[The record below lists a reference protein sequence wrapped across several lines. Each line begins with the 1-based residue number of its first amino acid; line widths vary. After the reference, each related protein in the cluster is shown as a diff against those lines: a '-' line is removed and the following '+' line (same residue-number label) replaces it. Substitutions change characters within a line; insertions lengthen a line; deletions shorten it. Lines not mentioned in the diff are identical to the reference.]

1 MAEALGWW
9 GVPLAIAAG
18 TMRGGTPFLFVSLG
32 ECLTEKSGKINLGL
46 EGTLLTGAMTA
57 YATSYLTGSPWLGL
71 IVAGLA
77 GMVLGFIHAWLCQQ
91 PRVNDVAVGI
101 AMIIFGSGIAFFF
114 GKPFI
119 QPSAPKLPTIDLG
132 GWSSMPALES
142 ALQISPLFLLGVAI
156 APLMLWFFKST
167 RWGLFIRAV
176 GDSPDAALAMGVSIK
191 QVRMLC
197 IIAGSFLA
205 GLGGASLSLYY
216 PGVWNENISSG
227 QGLMAV
233 ALVIFARWNPIQ
245 CLYASLLFGGAQAL
259 GPALQ
264 SVGITQGYYLF
275 NAAPYVLTLAIMI
288 ITCSPKR
295 TLTGAPGALGQVT
308 RPILRGAMLE
318 TVNFAVNGTLM
329 WGLELNGNLL
339 NVGATFVREAKTEP
353 AYRLWSI
360 DDRHPAMLR
369 VTTGGS
375 AIALEVWRVP
385 VAGLATI
392 LLQEPPGIVYR

>member
-1 MAEALGWW
+1 MATEALGWW

-32 ECLTEKSGKINLGL
+32 ECLTEKSGKLNLGL
-46 EGTLLTGAMTA
+46 EGTLLTGAMSA
-57 YATSYLTGSPWLGL
+57 YAISYLTKSPWLGV
-71 IVAGLA
+71 IAAGIA
-77 GMVLGFIHAWLCQQ
+77 GMVLGFIHAWLTQQ

-119 QPSAPKLPTIDLG
+119 QPSAPQLPTIALG
-132 GWSSMPALES
+132 DWSNVAALRE
-142 ALQISPLFLLGVAI
+142 ALRISPLFLLGVAI
-156 APLMLWFFKST
+156 APLMKWFFKST
-167 RWGLFIRAV
+167 RWGLFVRAV

-191 QVRMLC
+191 KVRMLC

-205 GLGGASLSLYY
+205 GIGGASLSLYY
-216 PGVWNENISSG
+216 PGIWSERISSG

-233 ALVIFARWNPIQ
+233 ALVIFAHWNPMQ

-275 NAAPYVLTLAIMI
+275 NAAPYVLTLLIMI

-295 TLTGAPGALGQVT
+295 TLSGAPGALGT
-308 RPILRGAMLE
+308 S
-318 TVNFAVNGTLM
+318 N
-329 WGLELNGNLL
+329 
-339 NVGATFVREAKTEP
+339 
-353 AYRLWSI
+353 
-360 DDRHPAMLR
+360 
-369 VTTGGS
+369 
-375 AIALEVWRVP
+375 
-385 VAGLATI
+385 
-392 LLQEPPGIVYR
+392 

>member
-1 MAEALGWW
+1 MTEALGWW

-46 EGTLLTGAMTA
+46 EGTLLTGAMSA
-57 YATSYLTGSPWLGL
+57 YAISYLTGSPWLGV

-101 AMIIFGSGIAFFF
+101 AMIIFGSGIAFFL

-119 QPSAPKLPTIDLG
+119 QPSASQLPTIALG
-132 GWSSMPALES
+132 NWSSLAPLKEALR
-142 ALQISPLFLLGVAI
+142 ISPLFLLGVVLALI
-156 APLMLWFFKST
+156 MTWFFKAT

-176 GDSPDAALAMGVSIK
+176 GDSPDAARAMGVSIK
-191 QVRMLC
+191 KVRMLS

-205 GLGGASLSLYY
+205 GIGGASLSLYY
-216 PGVWNENISSG
+216 PGVWNESISSG

-233 ALVIFARWNPIQ
+233 ALVIFAHWNPIQ

-295 TLTGAPGALGQVT
+295 TLTGAPGSLGT
-308 RPILRGAMLE
+308 
-318 TVNFAVNGTLM
+318 
-329 WGLELNGNLL
+329 
-339 NVGATFVREAKTEP
+339 
-353 AYRLWSI
+353 S
-360 DDRHPAMLR
+360 H
-369 VTTGGS
+369 
-375 AIALEVWRVP
+375 
-385 VAGLATI
+385 
-392 LLQEPPGIVYR
+392 